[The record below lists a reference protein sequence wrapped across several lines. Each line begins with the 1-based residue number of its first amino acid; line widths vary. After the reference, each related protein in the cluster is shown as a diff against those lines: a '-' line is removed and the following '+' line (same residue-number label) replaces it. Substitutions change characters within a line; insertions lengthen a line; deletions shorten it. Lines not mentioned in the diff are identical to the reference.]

1 MPKTF
6 KFLKW
11 SGKKAV
17 ALFVLTA
24 MLVTLTVGSTIAY
37 IIVKTQDLTN
47 TFVPPNI
54 DINLSGNEI
63 ENTGDIPVYVRAAIV
78 PTWIS
83 DSDGSTLSQTPTVE
97 ITVNS
102 GWTKGSDGFYYYT
115 SPVAAGTSVT
125 PIVTAV
131 PGSSAPEGYKL
142 NIQVLSAAIQATP
155 AEAVVNSWAAVTG
168 INSDGTLIVTA
179 ANN

>member
-54 DINLSGNEI
+54 DINLSANENK
-63 ENTGDIPVYVRAAIV
+63 NTGDIPVYVRAAIV
-78 PTWIS
+78 PTWICE
-83 DSDGSTLSQTPTVE
+83 SDGSTLSQTPSVE

-102 GWTKGSDGFYYYT
+102 GLT
-115 SPVAAGTSVT
+115 
-125 PIVTAV
+125 
-131 PGSSAPEGYKL
+131 
-142 NIQVLSAAIQATP
+142 
-155 AEAVVNSWAAVTG
+155 
-168 INSDGTLIVTA
+168 
-179 ANN
+179 

>member
-6 KFLKW
+6 KFLRW

-17 ALFVLTA
+17 ALLVLTA

-47 TFVPPNI
+47 TFVPPIINI
-54 DINLSGNEI
+54 DDINGNDI
-63 ENTGDIPVYVRAAIV
+63 KNSGDIPVYVRAAIV

-83 DSDGSTLSQTPTVE
+83 ESDGSTLSQTPTVE

-115 SPVAAGTSVT
+115 SPVAAGTSVA
-125 PIVTAV
+125 PIVTAKL
-131 PGSSAPEGYKL
+131 PTDATIPDGYTLK
-142 NIQVLSAAIQATP
+142 IQVLSAAIQATP
-155 AEAVVNSWAAVTG
+155 AEAVTTTWGVTVNG
-168 INSDGTLIVTA
+168 NGTLTV
-179 ANN
+179 N

>member
-24 MLVTLTVGSTIAY
+24 MLVTLTVGTTIAY

-47 TFVPPNI
+47 TFVPPII

-83 DSDGSTLSQTPTVE
+83 ESDGSTLSQTPTVE

-102 GWTKGSDGFYYYT
+102 GWTKGSDGFYYYA
-115 SPVAAGTSVT
+115 SPVAADTTVK
-125 PIVTAV
+125 PIVTVV